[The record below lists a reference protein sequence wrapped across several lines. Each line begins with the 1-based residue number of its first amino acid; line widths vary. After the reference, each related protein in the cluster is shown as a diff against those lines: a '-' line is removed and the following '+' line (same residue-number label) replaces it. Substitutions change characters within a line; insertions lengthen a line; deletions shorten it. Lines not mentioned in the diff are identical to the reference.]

1 MCQIINLESKRNLEE
16 YLFLN
21 DGCQIKGIYLNN
33 KLYLNFAEFS
43 KNITNKS
50 SFSPFYR
57 NRNAFE
63 NHTISLKFEGEKYN
77 NFGKR
82 FIDEI
87 GVNMIL
93 ASYKPRTRGKK
104 TPSAVRFI
112 KDDLYNSWN
121 QYAMANGKAFKETAE
136 NKSDIIQAFSC
147 LLGEFKEKIEK
158 LLV

>member
-16 YLFLN
+16 
-21 DGCQIKGIYLNN
+21 
-33 KLYLNFAEFS
+33 
-43 KNITNKS
+43 
-50 SFSPFYR
+50 
-57 NRNAFE
+57 
-63 NHTISLKFEGEKYN
+63 
-77 NFGKR
+77 
-82 FIDEI
+82 
-87 GVNMIL
+87 
-93 ASYKPRTRGKK
+93 
-104 TPSAVRFI
+104 AVRFI